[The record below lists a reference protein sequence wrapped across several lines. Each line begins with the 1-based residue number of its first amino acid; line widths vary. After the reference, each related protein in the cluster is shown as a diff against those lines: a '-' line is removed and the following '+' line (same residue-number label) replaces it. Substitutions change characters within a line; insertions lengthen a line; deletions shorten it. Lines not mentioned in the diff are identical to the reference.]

1 MSSIAEKR
9 GVVLREKKSP
19 EELLRSGLVIEVPV
33 NGWSMYPLFT
43 PGRDQAILTPFV
55 EVIDRQAADSSESSK
70 NDPDEEFPSV
80 HSVRRGDVV
89 LFRRT
94 SGKLV
99 LHRIFKVCP
108 NEYWF
113 VGDNLPDI
121 ERGIRKEQLI
131 GMLTGFV
138 RNGRTVDVK
147 NLTYRVL
154 SRIWLML
161 RPFRPLIHRVRR
173 IGR

>member
-1 MSSIAEKR
+1 M
-9 GVVLREKKSP
+9 LREKKSP
-19 EELLRSGLVIEVPV
+19 EELLRFGMVIEVPV

-43 PGRDQAILTPFV
+43 PGRDQAILTPFAETV
-55 EVIDRQAADSSESSK
+55 RTSRFSGRRNK
-70 NDPDEEFPSV
+70 KMPDEPAARQTARHTDDFPSV
-80 HSVRRGDVV
+80 ASVKKGDVV

-108 NEYWF
+108 DEYWF
-113 VGDNLPDI
+113 VGDNMPDI
-121 ERGIRKEQLI
+121 ERGIRWEQMI
-131 GMLTGFV
+131 GILTGFV
-138 RNGRTVDVK
+138 RNGKTVDTK
-147 NLTYRVL
+147 NCGYRIL

-161 RPFRPLIHRVRR
+161 RPFRPFIHRIRR